1 MPAADFTS
9 IGIVRFVLRQS
20 ALPELYAP
28 PRTILLS
35 PAVGPVGLVSI
46 AEA

>member
-9 IGIVRFVLRQS
+9 IGIVRFVLRQYD
-20 ALPELYAP
+20 LPELYAP
-28 PRTILLS
+28 PRATLLS
-35 PAVGPVGLVSI
+35 PVAGPVGLVSI